1 MSGERSKTALL
12 GAVLAGL
19 ALTASGHE
27 AVAEDSPPRPV
38 ATMTAVR
45 MHGYGGV
52 ENLRVEQLPRPTPGP
67 GQVRVRVRA
76 ASVNPYDWKFRDG
89 RLRAF
94 FQPPLPLIPG
104 FDFAGVVDLVG
115 PGATGWKRGDA
126 VYGFV
131 ADGAEGAYAEYVIAE
146 PGNLAR
152 KPRAMSFVEAAG
164 LPVAALT
171 AWKAL
176 FSFGHLQ
183 PGDRVLLNGASG
195 GVGLDSIALA
205 KQHGAYVIAVASADN
220 AALMRQYGAD
230 VTLDYRTQKVEEA
243 VHPPVDL
250 AIDGVNASTAAAS
263 LATVR
268 PGGRLVSL
276 NLNPATVLD
285 CRNPPRECVQ
295 VETFRPIGDAFAQVA
310 KLVSAGKLRMTVGR
324 TFPLAEA
331 AAAQEL
337 SRRGGTPGKIVLTV
351 E

>member
-1 MSGERSKTALL
+1 MKSALKGL
-12 GAVLAGL
+12 AVL
-19 ALTASGHE
+19 ALTAAG
-27 AVAEDSPPRPV
+27 VAASAQDAPPRPA

-45 MHGYGGV
+45 MVDYGGI
-52 ENLRVEQLPRPTPGP
+52 ENLHVEQVPRPVPGP
-67 GQVRVRVRA
+67 GQLRVRVRA

-94 FQPPLPLIPG
+94 FKPPLPLTPG

-115 PGATGWKRGDA
+115 PQVAGPNAGGWKKGDA

-131 ADGAEGAYAEYVIAE
+131 ADGADGAYAQYVIAE

-152 KPRAMSFVEAAG
+152 KPRALSYEEAAG

-176 FSFGHLQ
+176 FTFGRLQ
-183 PGDRVLLNGASG
+183 AGERVLLNGASG
-195 GVGLDSIALA
+195 GVGLASIALA
-205 KQHGAYVIAVASADN
+205 KQRGAYVIGVASADN
-220 AALMRQYGAD
+220 AKLMRQYGAD
-230 VTLDYRTQKVEEA
+230 LTLDYRSQKVEEA

-250 AIDGVNASTAAAS
+250 AVDGVNAVTAAAS

-268 PGGRLVSL
+268 TGGRLVSL
-276 NLNPATVLD
+276 NINPATVLD

-295 VETFRPIGDAFAQVA
+295 VENFRPIGDAYAQVA

-324 TFPLAEA
+324 SFPLTEA